1 MVKNDLTGVQRCL
14 TFLFTFYIYIS
25 LYFCIYISQ
34 RQRYISHTAI
44 SQYQE
49 IKLIVKT
56 TRRHMF
62 DARTLHIILRFS
74 LCAICDH
81 HAAVSLYSVSTAVAL
96 IS

>member
-1 MVKNDLTGVQRCL
+1 MY
-14 TFLFTFYIYIS
+14 LFIS
-25 LYFCIYISQ
+25 K
-34 RQRYISHTAI
+34 RYISPTAI

-74 LCAICDH
+74 LSAISDH
-81 HAAVSLYSVSTAVAL
+81 HAAVSLYRVSTAVAL
-96 IS
+96 ISRPHKCASGRSVRNSHKHS

>member
-1 MVKNDLTGVQRCL
+1 MFNLSVYLL
-14 TFLFTFYIYIS
+14 YLHIS
-25 LYFCIYISQ
+25 VLLYLYLSKTEI
-34 RQRYISHTAI
+34 YISHTAI